1 MKLAIFGPQG
11 SGKGTYASRLG
22 PHYKIPHVSTGD
34 LIRAEIANKT
44 ELGKKIEP
52 IVNAGQLV
60 SDDIVIKL
68 LKNRLSQPDAKKGF
82 ILDGFPRT
90 LAQAESLDKITKL
103 DHVINLVVPEWILI
117 KRLSARVQCS
127 KCGTIFNT
135 ITLKPKK
142 EGICDKCGG
151 KLFQR
156 DDDKPEA
163 VKKRLAIYHSQS
175 APLIDFFRKKEIVVD
190 IENNKLDTPP
200 EEVVAKIIDKL
211 KK

>member
-11 SGKGTYASRLG
+11 SGKGTYASRLS
-22 PHYKIPHVSTGD
+22 PHFKIPHISTGD
-34 LIRAEIANKT
+34 LIRAEITNKT
-44 ELGKKIEP
+44 GLGKKLEP
-52 IVNAGQLV
+52 VVNAGQLI
-60 SDDIVIKL
+60 SDEIVIKL
-68 LKNRLSQPDAKKGF
+68 LKNRLNQPDAKKGF

-90 LAQAESLDKITKL
+90 LSQAESLDSITKL
-103 DHVINLVVPEWILI
+103 DYVINLVVPEWILI

-151 KLFQR
+151 KLTQR
-156 DDDKPEA
+156 DDDKPDA

-175 APLIDFFRKKEIVVD
+175 APLIGFFRTKGIVVD